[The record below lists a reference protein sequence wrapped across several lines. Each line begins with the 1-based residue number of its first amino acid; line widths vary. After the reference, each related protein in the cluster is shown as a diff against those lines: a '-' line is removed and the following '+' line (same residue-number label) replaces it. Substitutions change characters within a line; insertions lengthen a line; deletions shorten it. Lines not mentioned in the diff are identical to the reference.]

1 MPCKKKEKSISEV
14 ARNGF
19 VAVPVTRCEVNEVV
33 FAEIVWLQA
42 FQKNL
47 TSVFRKSQVR
57 FAN

>member
-1 MPCKKKEKSISEV
+1 MQKKEKSISEV